1 MEDPVY
7 ILSNPSVT
15 LGTEITLFVICILG
29 LFLNGLAV
37 YITLSS
43 HSSRNLAIR
52 LMLFIAITD
61 ILFSI
66 HGIASQIAKWATS
79 QQVLLDPWFCQSN
92 GMFNTLLT
100 MSSTDGVGLLSLLRA
115 LSVAGNIKMREA
127 YWYTAMGVLVLAN
140 TSFSI
145 VAAFYEI
152 MRIMPSEAYCQAS
165 FTKNTLSVIYSLF
178 MMGKFAIVL
187 LLIIAS
193 YIYITIRFYQTA
205 TRFSSKGNGVSSSLI
220 DDRTTTTY
228 QKWVL
233 LRILIFVFM
242 YMVCFAPEL
251 IALVYNLST
260 KTDRSPILDSI
271 VSVGIFLTIIV
282 NSVFLLFYNQE
293 NRKVLINM
301 LPSWIRFYSDNLEM
315 QELSSL

>member
-1 MEDPVY
+1 
-7 ILSNPSVT
+7 
-15 LGTEITLFVICILG
+15 
-29 LFLNGLAV
+29 
-37 YITLSS
+37 
-43 HSSRNLAIR
+43 
-52 LMLFIAITD
+52 MLFIAVTD
-61 ILFSI
+61 ILFSV
-66 HGIASQIAKWATS
+66 HGIASQIVKWATS
-79 QQVLLDPWFCQSN
+79 QQVMLNTWFCQSN

-115 LSVAGNIKMREA
+115 LSVAGNIKMRET
-127 YWYTAMGVLVLAN
+127 YWYMAVGILIVVN

-165 FTKNTLSVIYSLF
+165 FTKNMLSIIFSLF
-178 MMGKFAIVL
+178 MMGKFTIVL
-187 LLIIAS
+187 LLIIGS
-193 YIYITIRFYQTA
+193 YIYITIKFYQTA
-205 TRFSSKGNGVSSSLI
+205 TRFSSKVNGVNSSLI
-220 DDRTTTTY
+220 DDRVTTTY

-233 LRILIFVFM
+233 LRIVIFVFM
-242 YMVCFAPEL
+242 YMICFAPEL

-271 VSVGIFLTIIV
+271 VSVGIFLTIVV

-301 LPSWIRFYSDNLEM
+301 LPSWIYIYSDNLEM